1 MNNAIVYT
9 KLVNTYR
16 TQTFGNLFRGSFYGM
31 IDPSTDGTWCGWVM
45 DNDLGN
51 EFRLGFAS
59 KGAATLWVNDKLRKK
74 GVR

>member
-1 MNNAIVYT
+1 
-9 KLVNTYR
+9 
-16 TQTFGNLFRGSFYGM
+16 M

-59 KGAATLWVNDKLRKK
+59 KGAATRWVNGKLKK
-74 GVR
+74 RGIR